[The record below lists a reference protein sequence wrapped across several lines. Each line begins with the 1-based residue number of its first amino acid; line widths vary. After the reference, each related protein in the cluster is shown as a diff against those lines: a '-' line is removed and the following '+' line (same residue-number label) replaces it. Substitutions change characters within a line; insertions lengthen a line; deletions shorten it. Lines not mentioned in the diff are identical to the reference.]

1 MAGVKT
7 QKTKLYYR
15 TGTSGSYDLV
25 AIPSV
30 TAIPIP
36 APTASNI
43 DVTPLDVDSKEFIVG
58 LVDNGSVALTL
69 NHISYG
75 QDGAAAYE
83 TFMAQAVGTSSVYVV
98 AMSDGTVAPTID
110 DTTGVITYSTGRSH
124 RTFTGIFAGSGDSYN
139 LDDAVRATAT
149 ITISGS
155 VLRTPKSA

>member
-7 QKTKLYYR
+7 QKTQIYYR
-15 TGTSGSYDLV
+15 TGTAGSYALV

-69 NHISYG
+69 NHISFG
-75 QDGAAAYE
+75 QTGAAAYE
-83 TFMAQAVGTSSVYVV
+83 TFMSQAVGTSSTYIV
-98 AMSDGTVAPTID
+98 AMSDGTVAPTIHV
-110 DTTGVITYSTGRSH
+110 TTGVITYDSGRSH
-124 RTFTGIFAGSGDSYN
+124 RTFTGIFAGAGDSYN

-155 VLRTPKSA
+155 ITRTAKSA